1 MAAICTAGRA
11 DADGGQRSQA
21 AVIAVTEGMVN
32 APIEIPAR
40 GEEPM
45 ALGPTDSAVS
55 SALRQELLQISKFAI
70 RRAGTVLFR
79 RGDPC
84 AGLFLILSGRV
95 RMVLE
100 PSIAVLPERVLGP
113 GCVLGLP
120 SVMAGAPYSLTAEV
134 VEDAEL
140 AHVTQQEL
148 TECLRRNPE
157 RCFEVMEMLSREISD
172 TRTAIKRIG
181 TSGNA
186 GSHSGRPATGNRTK
200 DKKLTQ

>member
-1 MAAICTAGRA
+1 
-11 DADGGQRSQA
+11 
-21 AVIAVTEGMVN
+21 
-32 APIEIPAR
+32 
-40 GEEPM
+40 M
-45 ALGPTDSAVS
+45 ALRSDDQAISH
-55 SALRQELLQISKFAI
+55 ALRQQLLQISKFAI

-100 PSIAVLPERVLGP
+100 PSITFLPERILGP

-140 AHVTQQEL
+140 AQVAQQAL
-148 TECLRRNPE
+148 TECLRRDPE
-157 RCFEVMEMLSREISD
+157 RCFEVMEMLSHEISD
-172 TRTAIKRIG
+172 TRAAIKRIG
-181 TSGNA
+181 NSGNA
-186 GSHSGRPATGNRTK
+186 RLHANRRATGGRAKNR
-200 DKKLTQ
+200 KLTQ